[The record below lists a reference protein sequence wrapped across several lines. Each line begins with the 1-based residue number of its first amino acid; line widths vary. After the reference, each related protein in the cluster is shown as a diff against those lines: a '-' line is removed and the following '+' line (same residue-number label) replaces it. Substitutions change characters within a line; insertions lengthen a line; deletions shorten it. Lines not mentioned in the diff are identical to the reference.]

1 MGRGDHS
8 FAVVGEV
15 SVVRSADKGLGR
27 QLLPRNKMSIRA
39 LLSKTERMQTQRTVR
54 YEVTFVKRENV
65 IVKTKLSLS

>member
-1 MGRGDHS
+1 MLWWVRCLS
-8 FAVVGEV
+8 LEV
-15 SVVRSADKGLGR
+15 QTKGSVDNS
-27 QLLPRNKMSIRA
+27 LPRNKMSIRA